1 VGIDNKNNFHKSTAI
16 LKAKPLKKGIT
27 RDAALLLICAKSF
40 FSLLQCA
47 NQVLKILTL
56 NLGDFKGQ
64 NPLMLRD
71 QKGRSPFHK
80 GRGAGIDKI
89 VNNYLPQFKYSY
101 GYY

>member
-1 VGIDNKNNFHKSTAI
+1 M
-16 LKAKPLKKGIT
+16 
-27 RDAALLLICAKSF
+27 LICAKSF

-71 QKGRSPFHK
+71 HKGQSPFNLKGRW
-80 GRGAGIDKI
+80 AGIDNK
-89 VNNYLPQFKYSY
+89 S
-101 GYY
+101 